1 MQLKIHI
8 SPYLDLFQGYLKCS
22 FDGNCEMDI
31 FNRRIC
37 PSCRLDKCFALGM
50 QTANVRPSVTIKKIT
65 PDKITV
71 LTRLNKKYELQRVKV
86 FIYQFL

>member
-1 MQLKIHI
+1 
-8 SPYLDLFQGYLKCS
+8 
-22 FDGNCEMDI
+22 
-31 FNRRIC
+31 
-37 PSCRLDKCFALGM
+37 M